1 MSAADDAK
9 DYTLIALVASGH
21 GDVWLCADSTAVALG
36 MFTPK
41 GLPNRRG
48 FLENVACQPG
58 FPAGVQIGNQKKY
71 RKSAVMEW
79 AEEEARAA
87 SRAA

>member
-1 MSAADDAK
+1 MSESENTK
-9 DYTLIALVASGH
+9 DYTLDALAAGAL
-21 GDVWLCADSTAVALG
+21 GDLWLSADAVALVLG
-36 MFTPK
+36 MMTPK

-48 FLENVACQPG
+48 FLEHVACRPG
-58 FPAGVQIGNQKKY
+58 FPRPVQIGNQKKW

-79 AEEEARAA
+79 AEEEARV